1 MEAIMSTINLIA
13 ALAPILLVLILLVML
28 RMPATFAMP
37 ISLVLSALSAAFFWQ
52 VPTIQIL
59 ASLLEG
65 WVIGLSILLIIFG
78 AILLLN
84 TLKISG
90 ALTVIKTGF
99 TNISPDHRVQM
110 IIIAWL
116 FASFLEGASGFGT
129 PAAIGAPLLVALGF
143 SPLAA
148 VVVALIG
155 DSAAVSFGAV
165 GTPIL
170 IGLGQGLSTSTYAQ
184 LQQIT
189 VIASSIDLL
198 CASLIPFFMVLVL
211 TRFFGEKRSWREG
224 IAAWRFALFSGFAFT
239 LPAFLV
245 AYFLGP
251 EFPSIVGALL
261 GLVVVIMTAKRGW
274 LLPEKAWRLPENSD
288 AGIQTPP
295 DDHHANTSLIKAW
308 MPYLIA
314 SSMLVLTRLDAL
326 PLKDF
331 LRSSKLTFT
340 ELLGTSI
347 STSIAPLYSPGFIF
361 VLVAVVFCFV
371 YKLSLFKITTVWR
384 ETAGRLGPT
393 IVALAGSVPL
403 VRIFLN
409 SGVNHAGLS
418 SMPTELAE
426 LASASLS
433 SYWPLVAP
441 FIGMLGS
448 FIAGSS
454 TFSNMMFASLQQDA
468 ALSSQLPANIIL
480 AQQLLG
486 SNAGNM
492 ICVTNV
498 VAAAS
503 VVKISGKE
511 GDIVRLTIGP
521 AVLYCSLVGLV
532 GLLYIANFPG

>member
-1 MEAIMSTINLIA
+1 MSTIQLLTS
-13 ALAPILLVLILLVML
+13 LAPIILVLVFLVIM
-28 RMPATFAMP
+28 RMPATLAMP
-37 ISLVLSALSAAFFWQ
+37 ISLLLTGMSAIFFWQ
-52 VPTIQIL
+52 VPANQIM
-59 ASLLEG
+59 ASIVEG
-65 WVIGLSILLIIFG
+65 WVIGFSILLIIFG

-84 TLKISG
+84 TLKKSG
-90 ALTVIKTGF
+90 ALSVIKTGF

-116 FASFLEGASGFGT
+116 FGSFLEGASGFGT

-170 IGLGQGLSTSTYAQ
+170 VGLGQGLPMSTYAQ

-198 CASLIPFFMVLVL
+198 CASLIPLFMVLII
-211 TRFFGEKRSWREG
+211 TRFFGERRSWLEG
-224 IAAWRFALFSGFAFT
+224 FSIWRFALFSGFSFT

-251 EFPSIVGALL
+251 EFPSMIGSLVGLAIVITA
-261 GLVVVIMTAKRGW
+261 AKRGY
-274 LLPEKAWRLPENSD
+274 LLPDNVWRLSTDLAIDRQAPGKDQLISM
-288 AGIQTPP
+288 
-295 DDHHANTSLIKAW
+295 SLIKAW

-314 SSMLVLTRLDAL
+314 SGLLVVTRLEIL
-326 PLKDF
+326 PFKQLLQTAKF
-331 LRSSKLTFT
+331 TFI
-340 ELLGTSI
+340 ELFGTPI
-347 STSIAPLYSPGFIF
+347 STNLAPLYSPGF
-361 VLVAVVFCFV
+361 VFMLAAIAFSAI
-371 YKLSLFKITTVWR
+371 YKLSLYNTLSIWKETVW
-384 ETAGRLGPT
+384 RLGPT
-393 IVALAGSVPL
+393 VIALGASVPM

-409 SGVNHAGLS
+409 SGINDAGLS
-418 SMPTELAE
+418 SMPNELAE
-426 LASASLS
+426 LAATSLS
-433 SYWPLVAP
+433 SYWPLFAP

-468 ALSSQLPANIIL
+468 ALVSHLPVNIIL

-503 VVKISGKE
+503 VVKITGKE
-511 GDIVRLTIGP
+511 GDIIRLTVGP
-521 AVLYCSLVGLV
+521 ALLYCGLV
-532 GLLYIANFPG
+532 GVFGFLYITIFSN

>member
-1 MEAIMSTINLIA
+1 MSALHLLA
-13 ALAPILLVLILLVML
+13 SLAPILLVLSLLVVM
-28 RMPATFAMP
+28 RMPATIAMP
-37 ISLVLSALSAAFFWQ
+37 ISLVLSALSAILFWQ
-52 VPTIQIL
+52 VPTTQIL
-59 ASLLEG
+59 ASILEG
-65 WVIGLSILLIIFG
+65 WVIGLSIMLIIFG

-84 TLKISG
+84 TLKTSG
-90 ALTVIKTGF
+90 ALSVIKTGF
-99 TNISPDHRVQM
+99 TTISPDHRVQM

-116 FASFLEGASGFGT
+116 FGSFLEGASGFGT

-170 IGLGQGLSTSTYAQ
+170 VGLGQGLSNSTYAQ

-198 CASLIPFFMVLVL
+198 CASLIPLFMVLIL
-211 TRFFGEKRSWREG
+211 TRFFGERRSWLEG
-224 IAAWRFALFSGFAFT
+224 FAISRFALFSGFAFT

-251 EFPSIVGALL
+251 EFPSIIGALV
-261 GLVVVIMTAKRGW
+261 GLVIVITTAKRGW
-274 LLPEKAWRLPENSD
+274 LLPDIVWRLPIDPEID
-288 AGIQTPP
+288 IQAQVK
-295 DDHHANTSLIKAW
+295 DQLVSMSMMKAW

-314 SSMLVLTRLDAL
+314 SGLLVVTRLEVL
-326 PLKDF
+326 PFKHLLQSAKF
-331 LRSSKLTFT
+331 TFI
-340 ELLGTSI
+340 ELLGTPI
-347 STSIAPLYSPGFIF
+347 STHLAPLYSPGFVF
-361 VLVAVVFCFV
+361 MAVAMAFCFI
-371 YKLSLFKITTVWR
+371 YKLPLGKTLTVWKETVWR
-384 ETAGRLGPT
+384 LGPSV
-393 IVALAGSVPL
+393 VALGASVPM

-409 SGVNHAGLS
+409 SGVNDAGLS

-426 LASASLS
+426 LAAASLS
-433 SYWPLVAP
+433 SYWTLVAP
-441 FIGMLGS
+441 FIGMSGS

-468 ALSSQLPANIIL
+468 ALMSHLPVNIIL

-503 VVKISGKE
+503 VVKIAGKE
-511 GDIVRLTIGP
+511 GDIIRLTIGP
-521 AVLYCSLVGLV
+521 ALLYCSLVGV
-532 GLLYIANFPG
+532 SGFLYIATFSN